1 MGKEDEELYREFA
14 RCHPM
19 PSPDDEAIDRLENSE
34 GANGTIIYSFV
45 RFERMKKCIGLGF
58 HTI

>member
-34 GANGTIIYSFV
+34 GANGMIIYSFV